1 MALKCKLGFPGPG
14 LWGPPWAIA
23 GHRRPSL
30 IRDTTAHLPDPS
42 SRTRGRV
49 GTWSQSLH
57 LAGLSLKACRPPPS
71 HSVAVLLLC
80 QVWLSP
86 VVQSQSL
93 EDSENRG
100 QLGARLFLS
109 RFHHCL
115 SKIKKMRVL
124 PRAKRL
130 SLSEAP
136 SIVKTS
142 TSD

>member
-1 MALKCKLGFPGPG
+1 MVPVPASC
-14 LWGPPWAIA
+14 
-23 GHRRPSL
+23 
-30 IRDTTAHLPDPS
+30 
-42 SRTRGRV
+42 RTEP
-49 GTWSQSLH
+49 QSL
-57 LAGLSLKACRPPPS
+57 LPSPP

-86 VVQSQSL
+86 MVQLQSL

-100 QLGARLFLS
+100 WLGAWLFLS

-115 SKIKKMRVL
+115 NKIKKMRGL
-124 PRAKRL
+124 PRAKGL

-136 SIVKTS
+136 SIVKMS